1 MADDH
6 VDDLLAGWIT
16 ADAAA
21 RRLGVK
27 TATLY
32 AYVSRGVLGRRR
44 SAAGH
49 SLFDPAEV
57 DQLARRGRPRRR
69 AGTSEVTIE
78 SGITALGTDRPF
90 FRGRVALS
98 LARTHRLEEV
108 AELLW
113 TGELPAGP
121 VPEWVA
127 APPAIAAGRAAQSG
141 LPAGVLPIER
151 LQVVVPTVAAL
162 DPLRH
167 NLQRDAVAAI
177 GRSLVPAMVECL
189 PLPGGRSAGAD
200 LGDRPPAGGDL
211 GDRPP
216 AGGDLGDRPPAGG
229 DLAARLWPRLTAAP
243 AEPALLVVLRTALA
257 LLADHEVAASTLAA
271 RVAASVRADP
281 YAAVIAGLGATSGAL
296 HGGASLG
303 VEALLAEVGEPGN
316 AERVIGQRLRR
327 GERIPGFGH
336 PVYRDGDG
344 RAGLLFDV
352 LRAAA
357 PCHPA
362 LALADAVR
370 AEAPRRHLPAPN
382 VDLALGTFTRV
393 AGMITGAGEAIFAIA
408 RTAGWLAHAM
418 EEYDNP
424 TRLRLRAAYRARP

>member
-1 MADDH
+1 VTVVDDH
-6 VDDLLAGWIT
+6 VDDLLAGWIG

-21 RRLGVK
+21 QRLGVK

-57 DQLARRGRPRRR
+57 DRLARRGRPRRR
-69 AGTSEVTIE
+69 SGTSEVTIE
-78 SGITALGTDRPF
+78 SGVTALGTDRPF
-90 FRGRVALS
+90 FRGRDALA

-113 TGELPAGP
+113 TGTLPDRPGP
-121 VPEWVA
+121 GWAA
-127 APPAIAAGRAAQSG
+127 APAAVAAGRAAQAG
-141 LPAGVLPIER
+141 LPADVLPIER

-167 NLQRDAVAAI
+167 NFERDAVAAI
-177 GRSLVPAMVECL
+177 GRGLMPAMVECL
-189 PLPGGRSAGAD
+189 PVLGAD
-200 LGDRPPAGGDL
+200 VPT
-211 GDRPP
+211 
-216 AGGDLGDRPPAGG
+216 GG
-229 DLAARLWPRLTAAP
+229 DLAGRLWPRLTAAP
-243 AEPALLVVLRTALA
+243 VDPALLGVMRTALA
-257 LLADHEVAASTLAA
+257 LLADHEIAASTLAA
-271 RVAASVRADP
+271 RVAASVRGDP
-281 YAAVIAGLGATSGAL
+281 YAAVIAGLGAVGGAL

-303 VEALLAEVGEPGN
+303 VEALLAEVGDP
-316 AERVIGQRLRR
+316 ADAARVLGQRLRR
-327 GERIPGFGH
+327 GARIPGFGH
-336 PVYRDGDG
+336 LVYRAGDG

-352 LRAAA
+352 LRAAT
-357 PCHPA
+357 PHHPA
-362 LALADAVR
+362 LALADAVL

-393 AGMITGAGEAIFAIA
+393 SGMITGAGEAIFAVA

-418 EEYDNP
+418 EEYENP
-424 TRLRLRAAYRARP
+424 TRLRLRAAYRAG

>member
-1 MADDH
+1 VADDH

-90 FRGRVALS
+90 FRGRDALS

-189 PLPGGRSAGAD
+189 PLPGGR
-200 LGDRPPAGGDL
+200 
-211 GDRPP
+211 P